1 MTAARKQ
8 TTRVNIALDQSELD
22 AIDDAAR
29 RNGVDRSTYMVR
41 SALFAAGPAM
51 MARQETR
58 AVKSKHGLAEDAKSF
73 RRSRRKRA

>member
-29 RNGVDRSTYMVR
+29 RSGVDRSTYMVR

-51 MARQETR
+51 MARLETR